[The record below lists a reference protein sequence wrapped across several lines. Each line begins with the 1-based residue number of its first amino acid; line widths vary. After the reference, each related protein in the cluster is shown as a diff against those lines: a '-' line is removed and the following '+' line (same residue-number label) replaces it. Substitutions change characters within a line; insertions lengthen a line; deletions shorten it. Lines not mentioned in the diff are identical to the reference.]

1 MRTPRGLVLY
11 FTWALLADYVCVSEI
26 VEDTKYWMDLGRI
39 SIEEALIPKEIHG
52 IAKNVILFIGDGMG
66 MPTITASRIFKGQQA
81 GHSGEEGYL
90 FFEKFPH
97 VGLTKTYNVDRQ
109 VPDSAGTATA
119 LFSGVKGNYYTVG
132 FDSHAKFNVCNPEVE
147 AKAKVPSLLDWA
159 ISAGKSTGLVTTTRI
174 THATPAA
181 AYGHCV
187 HRDWECDSKIPEAE
201 LKKGCKDLGRQLI
214 EDEPGKNI
222 NIILGGGEQVLRAS
236 INDTKS
242 GVCSRKDGKDLV
254 WDWMKTQRE
263 LKRKYKFVKDKEQL
277 LSADNDSY
285 ILGLFA
291 NGHMPYDKDRELG
304 DNGHPSLTEMVGKAI
319 DVLEKNKN
327 GYLLIVEGG
336 RIDHANHDNL
346 AKIALEEVVALDA
359 AIQMAKRRVNL
370 QDTIMVVTADH
381 SHSMSINGYPKR
393 GNPIE
398 GVGDVTPEGFA
409 YQTLSYINGP
419 GYNYHRVLSVQ
430 EKENDTLKSI
440 HTWRNLNITENLLG
454 RNEPHHAGFWMDAET
469 HGGEDVPVYA
479 IGPMAHLFHGVHEQ
493 THVAF
498 TIAYSACIGPYAKE
512 CRSDISNR
520 VVGSYSVPIYL
531 PQHGVLAVFMGF
543 MSFFT
548 SKFYTYFHT
557 MVKC

>member
-1 MRTPRGLVLY
+1 ML
-11 FTWALLADYVCVSEI
+11 
-26 VEDTKYWMDLGRI
+26 
-39 SIEEALIPKEIHG
+39 
-52 IAKNVILFIGDGMG
+52 
-66 MPTITASRIFKGQQA
+66 
-81 GHSGEEGYL
+81 
-90 FFEKFPH
+90 
-97 VGLTKTYNVDRQ
+97 
-109 VPDSAGTATA
+109 
-119 LFSGVKGNYYTVG
+119 
-132 FDSHAKFNVCNPEVE
+132 
-147 AKAKVPSLLDWA
+147 
-159 ISAGKSTGLVTTTRI
+159 GLVTTTRI

-181 AYGHCV
+181 AYGHSA

-236 INDTKS
+236 INDSKS
-242 GVCSRKDGKDLV
+242 GACSRTDRRDLV

-291 NGHMPYDKDRELG
+291 NSHMPYDKDRQAG
-304 DNGHPSLTEMVGKAI
+304 DNGHPSLSEMVGKAI
-319 DVLEKNKN
+319 DVLEQNEN

-346 AKIALEEVVALDA
+346 AKIALEETVALDA
-359 AIQMAKRRVNL
+359 AIEMTKQRVNL
-370 QDTIMVVTADH
+370 KDTLLVVTADH

-398 GVGDVTPEGFA
+398 GVADVTPEGFA

-419 GYNYHRVLSVQ
+419 GYNYHRVLNQQ

-440 HTWRNLNITENLLG
+440 HTWRNLNTTENLHG
-454 RNEPHHAGFWMDAET
+454 RYEPHHAGFWMDYET

-493 THVAF
+493 THVPF
-498 TIAYSACIGPYAKE
+498 TIAYSTCIGPYASK
-512 CRSDISNR
+512 CRSDKSNR
-520 VVGSYSVPIYL
+520 VIGSHSVSTHL
-531 PQHGVLAVFMGF
+531 PEFGALTIFAGFLSVFISNYNVM
-543 MSFFT
+543 
-548 SKFYTYFHT
+548 YF
-557 MVKC
+557 